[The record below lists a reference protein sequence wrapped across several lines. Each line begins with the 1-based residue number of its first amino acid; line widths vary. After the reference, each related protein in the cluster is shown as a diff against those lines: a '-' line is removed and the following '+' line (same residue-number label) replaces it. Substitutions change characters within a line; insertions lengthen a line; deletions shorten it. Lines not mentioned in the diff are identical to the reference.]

1 MDFSRLEKNLTDN
14 IKEAQLKLGFDNHP
28 MSLNY
33 MQTSLNHLLG
43 SPCGQAA
50 LDEFSDFVSERLGKL
65 SYRKIKDGVCITVP
79 EKGTAY
85 VNSLTK
91 GYEFL
96 TELVAKVRCHG
107 ISLEETV
114 DIFRKYSDN
123 VVTEGGNGEDFDLLV
138 YFADQSPDEY
148 LYCLTAEPC
157 MGGGCHVIYHRF
169 IREDYEDIGF

>member
-1 MDFSRLEKNLTDN
+1 MNFSRLEKNLTDN
-14 IKEAQLKLGFDNHP
+14 IKEAQLKLGFDNRP

-33 MQTSLNHLLG
+33 MQTSLDNLLG
-43 SPCGQAA
+43 GACGQTA
-50 LDEFSDFVSERLGKL
+50 LDEFADLVLPRLGRL
-65 SYRKIKDGVCITVP
+65 SFRKIKDGICITVP
-79 EKGTAY
+79 EEGTSY
-85 VNSLTK
+85 VNGLEERY
-91 GYEFL
+91 GFL
-96 TELVAKVRCHG
+96 TELVEKVRCHG
-107 ISLEETV
+107 ISLEEVT

-123 VVTEGGNGEDFDLLV
+123 VVTEDGNGEDFDLLV